1 MAVIDKN
8 KFLGNKEKGGALA
21 VRPTTSLVESPE
33 KAITK
38 TSPSEEGSLY
48 TIKTKVIEID
58 KLLKGTLASEKVER
72 KEEKRDAEE
81 EQRLLKE
88 AEKEK
93 PKQDK
98 QEKDTPKKI
107 KVPKLS
113 FLDGVKNF
121 LKNILI
127 GWLAVRLLDNLPAV
141 LKVLKVIAKVVDWL
155 IDFVGKILNALAT
168 FIDWGYQAYDA
179 TRKFIGNVF
188 GRKGV
193 QIFDGI
199 SGTLN
204 KVFNLI
210 GMIALAALAFGGE
223 NRNQSRSRTPDL
235 PGRTRWGNWGKNNP
249 FGRVLRNIEA
259 RRLNITRGIQ
269 QSTFG
274 RTLDSLRPKNILNT
288 IGESKFVKNLKN
300 IDVGKTFTNVTKR
313 FTDSGI
319 GKNLRNID
327 LGKTFTNVTKRIGD
341 SSLVKNLKNIDVKK
355 TLQTVGNFLPDISS
369 PFRAIGEFGGNVL
382 RRGGELV
389 SGAYR
394 GLKNFGGSTLKYI
407 QEIPAKVKTQY
418 DNIAK
423 KIGPII
429 GERLGNWKS
438 KFDEIGEALGKQL
451 DKLSPSKMLENITNA
466 VKKNLDKVVDGNP
479 TVKKLL
485 ENLKPKNAMGFVSK
499 NFDKIG
505 KKMMPIVDVVRK
517 NKGLADGLGPVDIAL
532 DAIFAIVDYA
542 AFGES
547 PVNAILK
554 ATAGTLGFA
563 AGSALG
569 LAATGGVP
577 SPLTFLGG
585 IVGASLA
592 EWVTSKMISAVLK
605 KFPELAEIE
614 DPIAAASNGKLSPR
628 PLIRD
633 PSGLLDHMIK
643 GAGGNDEET
652 NSDINNSTANTT
664 NNNQNGSELVSGA
677 SNDRSGSVANFAS
690 YEESNAGTT
699 IVLSNNESGNPNV
712 GSNGNNNETAVS
724 TINTGSSAAS
734 EMQLAAYA
742 GG

>member
-8 KFLGNKEKGGALA
+8 KFLGKNEKGGSLA
-21 VRPTTSLVESPE
+21 VRPKEELTKISKPEES
-33 KAITK
+33 
-38 TSPSEEGSLY
+38 SLY
-48 TIKTKVIEID
+48 TIKSKVVQID
-58 KLLKGTLASEKVER
+58 KLLKGTLAFEKVKR
-72 KEEKRDAEE
+72 KQEKQDIEQ
-81 EQRLLKE
+81 EQRSQKE
-88 AEKEK
+88 QDVEK
-93 PKQDK
+93 PKQDD
-98 QEKDTPKKI
+98 QEKDTPNKI

-141 LKVLKVIAKVVDWL
+141 LKVLKVIAKVADWL
-155 IDFVGKILNALAT
+155 IDFVGKILNGLAT
-168 FIDWGYQAYDA
+168 FIDWGYRAYDA
-179 TRKFIGNVF
+179 TRSFIGNVF

-199 SGTLN
+199 AGTLN

-249 FGRVLRNIEA
+249 IGKVLRNLEA
-259 RRLNITRGIQ
+259 RRLNITRGFQ

-274 RTLDSLRPKNILNT
+274 KTLDSLRPKNILNT
-288 IGESKFVKNLKN
+288 IGESRFVKNIKN
-300 IDVGKTFTNVTKR
+300 IDVGKGFTNLTKR

-341 SSLVKNLKNIDVKK
+341 SSLVKNIRNIDVKK
-355 TLQTVGNFLPDISS
+355 TLQKVGNFLPDIGGG
-369 PFRAIGEFGGNVL
+369 FRAIGRFG
-382 RRGGELV
+382 RRVGGEIV
-389 SGAYR
+389 KVGGDVISGAYQ

-418 DNIAK
+418 DDIAK

-429 GERLGNWKS
+429 GERLGNFKS
-438 KFDEIGEALGKQL
+438 KFDEIGATLGKQL

-479 TVKKLL
+479 AVKKLL
-485 ENLKPKNAMGFVSK
+485 DNLKPKKAMGFISK
-499 NFDKIG
+499 NFDKLT
-505 KKMMPIVDVVRK
+505 KKTLPIVDVVRK
-517 NKGLADGLGPVDIAL
+517 NKGLADGLGPVDIAI
-532 DAIFAIVDYA
+532 DAIFALVDYGM
-542 AFGES
+542 FGES

-585 IVGASLA
+585 IIGASLA

-605 KFPELAEIE
+605 KFPGLKEIQ
-614 DPIAAASNGKLSPR
+614 DPIAENLGLTPR

-643 GAGGNDEET
+643 GAGSDDEEIS
-652 NSDINNSTANTT
+652 SDINNSTTTT
-664 NNNQNGSELVSGA
+664 NNNSQNGSELVSGA

-690 YEESNAGTT
+690 YEESNNGTT
-699 IVLSNNESGNPNV
+699 IIMSNDGGANSNVSG
-712 GSNGNNNETAVS
+712 GNNDTAVS
-724 TINTGSSAAS
+724 SIDTGSSATS
-734 EMQLAAYA
+734 DMQLAAYA

>member
-8 KFLGNKEKGGALA
+8 KFLGNKENGGALA
-21 VRPTTSLVESPE
+21 VRPTTPLVESPE

-38 TSPSEEGSLY
+38 TPPSEEGSLF
-48 TIKTKVIEID
+48 TIKTKVVEID
-58 KLLKGTLASEKVER
+58 KLLKGTLAFEKAKR
-72 KEEKRDAEE
+72 DEEKQDIEQ
-81 EQRLLKE
+81 EQRSQKE
-88 AEKEK
+88 QDTEKLDDEG
-93 PKQDK
+93 
-98 QEKDTPKKI
+98 KDTPRQI

-141 LKVLKVIAKVVDWL
+141 LKVLKVIAKVADWL
-155 IDFVGKILNALAT
+155 IDFVGKILNGLAT
-168 FIDWGYQAYDA
+168 FIDWGYRAYDA
-179 TRKFIGNVF
+179 TRSFIGNVF

-199 SGTLN
+199 TGTLN

-235 PGRTRWGNWGKNNP
+235 PGRNRWGNWGKNNP
-249 FGRVLRNIEA
+249 IGKVLRNLEA
-259 RRLNITRGIQ
+259 RRLNITRSIR
-269 QSTFG
+269 QSAFG
-274 RTLDSLRPKNILNT
+274 KTLDSLRPKNILNT
-288 IGESKFVKNLKN
+288 IGESRFVKNIKNIDVGKGFTNLTKRFTDSGIGKNIRN

-313 FTDSGI
+313 
-319 GKNLRNID
+319 
-327 LGKTFTNVTKRIGD
+327 IGD
-341 SSLVKNLKNIDVKK
+341 SALVKNIRNIDVKK
-355 TLQTVGNFLPDISS
+355 TLQKVGNFLPDIGGG
-369 PFRAIGEFGGNVL
+369 FRAIGRFG
-382 RRGGELV
+382 RRVGGDIV
-389 SGAYR
+389 KVGGDVISGAYR
-394 GLKNFGGSTLKYI
+394 GLKNFGGSALKYI
-407 QEIPAKVKTQY
+407 QEIPEKVKTQY

-429 GERLGNWKS
+429 GEKLGNWKS
-438 KFDEIGEALGKQL
+438 KYDEIGETLGKQL

-479 TVKKLL
+479 AVKKLL
-485 ENLKPKNAMGFVSK
+485 DNLKPKKAMGFISK
-499 NFDKIG
+499 NFDNLT
-505 KKMMPIVDVVRK
+505 KKTLPIVDVVRK
-517 NKGLADGLGPVDIAL
+517 NKGLADGLGPVDIAI
-532 DAIFAIVDYA
+532 DAIFALVDYA

-585 IVGASLA
+585 ILGASLA
-592 EWVTSKMISAVLK
+592 EWVTSKMISVVLK
-605 KFPELAEIE
+605 KFPDLKEIQ
-614 DPIAAASNGKLSPR
+614 DPIAENLGLTPR

-643 GAGGNDEET
+643 GAGGDDEET
-652 NSDINNSTANTT
+652 NSDINNSTTTT
-664 NNNQNGSELVSGA
+664 NNNIQNNSELVSGA

-690 YEESNAGTT
+690 YEESNGGDT
-699 IVLSNNESGNPNV
+699 IIVSNNRSGNSNSNV
-712 GSNGNNNETAVS
+712 GSNNETAVS
-724 TINTGSSAAS
+724 TIDTGSSATS
-734 EMQLAAYA
+734 EIQLAAYA